1 MTEFEIRS
9 RSFFF
14 RGIVLLAFAVLATQ
28 LWKLQVV
35 QRDVYTELA
44 DANRFRLSQVL
55 ASRGVI
61 YDRNGELL
69 VRNRPAYDVT
79 IVPAYLPDG
88 ATNEAKVLAR
98 LSELLNL
105 PITTQIEHMAGYNDG
120 YFHAIMHHQYN
131 RQLSQQIINP
141 RSRQYKNAPLGIRD
155 AVNQNR
161 YYAPFLPV
169 TIAKDVDPIIVSKL
183 EEERLDLPGVII
195 DIKPSRDYTYGK
207 LLGPILGYTGPIPSE
222 QFDSYK
228 ALGYGLTDIVGLAG
242 LEIKY
247 EAWLHGIK
255 GLESV
260 EVNANGQKVRT
271 IDQLIKIQPG
281 HNLRL
286 TIDVKLQEVATQVL
300 QEMLDQEESK
310 QGVAIAMNPQ
320 NGEILAMVSLPSF
333 DNNIFS
339 RGVTPREL
347 SLLSEDTWT
356 PLINHAIG
364 GVYPPG
370 STFKIIP
377 ATGALQEKTVT
388 PEMTFLDEG
397 ILYLP
402 NQFFPD
408 NKKMAQPFFCWL
420 RKGHGEVDLIHA
432 LAYSCNVYF
441 YQIGGGYPPNEYEGL
456 GWKRIGNYARMFGLG
471 KTTGIDLPGEADGL
485 VPDPTWKRLNFAEQ
499 WLTGD
504 TYNMSVGQGFVLATP
519 LQMINAYAA
528 IANGGTLYRPYLVK
542 EILDEQSKVVKVN
555 QPEVIGHL
563 EVEPKFLQLVQQGL
577 RMVIED
583 EAGTARKKFDVPG
596 VVASG
601 KTGTAEFCD
610 DYPQCIGYD
619 GRVQTEHGWFLSYAP
634 SYNPKI
640 VTAVF
645 VYGGGEGV
653 DTAVPVN
660 NKILR
665 YYFGIKDEEQSLPKS
680 KSKKAITSTLPLS
693 ETLFTAEFLGTDSW
707 PQTGASV
714 SGFVLNEKGAGIKG
728 VSVDMV
734 ANGQVVAQVLS
745 NEKGRFDYIELDDQI
760 ARSWEFRLSNYPTKP
775 KLQLEIANGLHYLV
789 EFQATVAY

>member
-1 MTEFEIRS
+1 MTEFQIRL
-9 RSFFF
+9 RSYIF
-14 RGIVLLAFAVLATQ
+14 RSMVVLAFMVLAMQ
-28 LWKLQVV
+28 LWRLQVV

-44 DANRFRLSQVL
+44 DANRFLLIQVL

-61 YDRNGELL
+61 YDRNGNL
-69 VRNRPAYDVT
+69 VARNRPAYDVT

-88 ATNEAKVLAR
+88 ATAEAKVLAR
-98 LSELLNL
+98 LSELLDL
-105 PITTQIEHMAGYNDG
+105 PITTQIEPMVGYNDG
-120 YFHAIMHHQYN
+120 YFHAIMHHQYH
-131 RQLSQQIINP
+131 RQLQQQIINP
-141 RSRQYKNAPLGIRD
+141 RSRQYKNVPLGIRD

-169 TIAKDVDPIIVSKL
+169 TIAKDVDPLIISKL

-195 DIKPSRDYTYGK
+195 DIRPSRDYVYGK

-222 QFDSYK
+222 QFDRYK
-228 ALGYGLTDIVGLAG
+228 ALGYELTDIVGLAG

-247 EAWLHGIK
+247 EDWLHGIK
-255 GLESV
+255 GLESI
-260 EVNANGQKVRT
+260 ERDANGQKVRT
-271 IDQLIKIQPG
+271 IDQLIKIRPG

-286 TIDVKLQEVATQVL
+286 TIDTKLQEATTKAL
-300 QEMLDQEESK
+300 QEMLNQEESK
-310 QGVAIAMNPQ
+310 QGVAIAMDPR
-320 NGEILAMVSLPSF
+320 NGQILAMVSLPSF

-339 RGVTPREL
+339 RGITPREL
-347 SLLSEDTWT
+347 SLLTTDSST

-364 GVYPPG
+364 GLYPPG
-370 STFKIIP
+370 STFKVIP
-377 ATGALQEKTVT
+377 AAGALQERTVT

-420 RKGHGEVDLIHA
+420 RKGHGEVDLVHA

-441 YQIGGGYPPNEYEGL
+441 YQVGGGYWPNEYEGL
-456 GWKRIGNYARMFGLG
+456 GWKRLGKYAKMFGLG
-471 KTTGIDLPGEADGL
+471 KATGIDLPGEADGL

-519 LQMINAYAA
+519 LQMVNAYAA

-542 EILDEQSKVVKVN
+542 DMLNETGQVVKTIE
-555 QPEVIGHL
+555 PEVIGHL
-563 EVEPKFLQLVQQGL
+563 EVEPKFLDLVKQGL

-583 EAGTARKKFDVPG
+583 EAGTAHKKFDVPG
-596 VVASG
+596 VIVSG

-610 DYPQCIGYD
+610 EYPQCIGYD
-619 GRVQTEHGWFLSYAP
+619 GRVQTQHGWFMSYAP
-634 SYNPKI
+634 SDRPEI
-640 VTAVF
+640 VTGVF

-665 YYFGIKDEEQSLPKS
+665 HYFGIKDEQPLPKS
-680 KSKKAITSTLPLS
+680 TKKITNTVPLS
-693 ETLFTAEFLGTDSW
+693 ETLFVARFLGTDSW
-707 PQTGASV
+707 PQEGAGV
-714 SGFVLNEKGAGIKG
+714 SGFVLNQHGQGLRNIEVQA
-728 VSVDMV
+728 V
-734 ANGQVVAQVLS
+734 ANGQVVARVLS
-745 NEKGRFDYIELDDQI
+745 DEKGRFDYIGLNG
-760 ARSWEFRLSNYPTKP
+760 RLTPNWEFRLTNYPTNP
-775 KLQLEIANGLHYLV
+775 NLKLNIVNGLWYLL
-789 EFQATVAY
+789 EFQVRQ